1 MSPVRRLF
9 VLLSA
14 YEDITER
21 ESAALRR
28 GDVEQAITLEN
39 RKLRISEEMNRAR
52 ENAELSD
59 DEIDALNQ
67 RVRGLEFR
75 EKHNLAFLREEM
87 ARVRATLA
95 TLQMAVRKTRN
106 VRRGY
111 AGTFGATIDAAE
123 GMLGRA

>member
-9 VLLSA
+9 VLLSS
-14 YEDITER
+14 YEDITLR

-28 GDVEQAITLEN
+28 GDVDQAIILIN
-39 RKLRISEEMNRAR
+39 RKRRISEEMDRAR
-52 ENAELSD
+52 GNAELSE

-67 RVRGLEFR
+67 RVRDLESR

-111 AGTFGATIDAAE
+111 AGTFGAAINSAE
-123 GMLGRA
+123 GVLGRA